1 MLICILFKPCA
12 IIFVAFLELLFLELP
27 FIGIIYYCIV
37 WLVGVY
43 GNHLSIYKYI

>member
-1 MLICILFKPCA
+1 M
-12 IIFVAFLELLFLELP
+12 P

-43 GNHLSIYKYI
+43 GNHLSIYKYIWLYI